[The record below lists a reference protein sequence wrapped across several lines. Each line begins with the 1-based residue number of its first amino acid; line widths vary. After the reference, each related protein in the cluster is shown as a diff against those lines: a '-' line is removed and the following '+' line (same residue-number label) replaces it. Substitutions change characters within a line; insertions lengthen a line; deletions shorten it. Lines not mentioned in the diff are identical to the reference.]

1 MISGATILQ
10 ALVQGVLVGG
20 QYALFAAGLSLMFG
34 VMRIVNLA
42 HGALAVAGAY
52 LASTAI
58 VALGVPAPLA
68 IPLALVVMAGA
79 GWGLQRLVLDR
90 TMRSGEFTTPLVTFA
105 LSVVIAN
112 LLLMV
117 FGSDVRSIALAGLET
132 ASVPLTSTLS
142 VGWISVLVFVSAVVI
157 LGGVQLFLHRTVLGC
172 VVRRRPTTAPPRGS
186 WAWTTGWSSRRS
198 RRSAWSPRRSRGSRS
213 AVQSSFDPHTGVL
226 LLLFAFETIV
236 IGGLG
241 SLWGTLV
248 GGVVLGVSQ
257 TLAAAVD
264 VQYSLLAGH
273 LVFLAFLFVRPRGI
287 FPGTWQ

>member
-1 MISGATILQ
+1 MTQ

-58 VALGVPAPLA
+58 VALGVPAPVA
-68 IPLALVVMAGA
+68 ILLALVVMAGV
-79 GWGLQRLVLDR
+79 GWGLQQLVLER

-105 LSVVIAN
+105 LSVVIGN
-112 LLLMV
+112 VLLMV

-132 ASVPLTSTLS
+132 ASVPITATLS
-142 VGWISVLVFVSAVVI
+142 VGWISVLVFAAAVVI
-157 LGGVQLFLHRTVLGC
+157 LGGVQLFLHRTVAGR
-172 VVRRRPTTAPPRGS
+172 VVRAAADDSATAALMGVDHRVVF
-186 WAWTTGWSSRRS
+186 
-198 RRSAWSPRRSRGSRS
+198 SAVTAFGLVT
-213 AVQSSFDPHTGVL
+213 ATIAGVAFGVQSSFDPHAGVL

-248 GGVVLGVSQ
+248 GGIVLGVSQ

>member
-1 MISGATILQ
+1 MTQ

-58 VALGVPAPLA
+58 VTLGVPAPLA

-79 GWGLQRLVLDR
+79 GWGLQQLVLER

-105 LSVVIAN
+105 LSVVIGN

-132 ASVPLTSTLS
+132 ASVPITSTLS
-142 VGWISVLVFVSAVVI
+142 VGWISVLVFVAAVVI
-157 LGGVQLFLHRTVLGC
+157 LGGVQLFLHRTVLGR
-172 VVRRRPTTAPPRGS
+172 VVRAAADDGATAALMGVDHRVVF
-186 WAWTTGWSSRRS
+186 
-198 RRSAWSPRRSRGSRS
+198 SAVTAFGLVT
-213 AVQSSFDPHTGVL
+213 ATVAGIAFGVQSSFDPNTGVL

-248 GGVVLGVSQ
+248 GGIVLGVSQ

-273 LVFLAFLFVRPRGI
+273 VVFLAFLFIRPRGI

>member
-1 MISGATILQ
+1 MIVVQ

-34 VMRIVNLA
+34 VMRIINLA

-58 VALGVPAPLA
+58 VELGVPAPLA
-68 IPLALVVMAGA
+68 ILLALIVMGGA
-79 GWGLQRLVLDR
+79 GWALQRLVLDR
-90 TMRSGEFTTPLVTFA
+90 TMRSGAFTTPLVTFA

-112 LLLMV
+112 LLLSL

-132 ASVPLTSTLS
+132 ASIPITSTLS
-142 VGWISVLVFVSAVVI
+142 VGWISVVVFVAAVTI
-157 LGGVQLFLHRTVLGC
+157 LGGVQLFLHRTVLGR
-172 VVRRRPTTAPPRGS
+172 VVRAAADDSATAALMGVDHRLVF
-186 WAWTTGWSSRRS
+186 
-198 RRSAWSPRRSRGSRS
+198 SAVTAFGLVT
-213 AVQSSFDPHTGVL
+213 ATIAGIAFGVQSSFDPHTGVL
-226 LLLFAFETIV
+226 LLLFAFEAIV

-248 GGVVLGVSQ
+248 GGIVLGVSQ
-257 TLAAAVD
+257 TLAAVVD

>member
-1 MISGATILQ
+1 VIQ

-58 VALGVPAPLA
+58 VALGVPAPAA
-68 IPLALVVMAGA
+68 ILLALLVMAGV
-79 GWGLQRLVLDR
+79 GWALQQLVLEQ

-105 LSVVIAN
+105 LSVVIGN
-112 LLLMV
+112 LLLML

-132 ASVPLTSTLS
+132 ASVPITSTLS
-142 VGWISVLVFVSAVVI
+142 VGWISVLVFVAAVVI
-157 LGGVQLFLHRTVLGC
+157 LGGVQLFLHRTVLGR
-172 VVRRRPTTAPPRGS
+172 VVRAVADDSATAALMGVDHRMVF
-186 WAWTTGWSSRRS
+186 
-198 RRSAWSPRRSRGSRS
+198 S
-213 AVQSSFDPHTGVL
+213 AVTAFGLVTATIAGIAFGVQSNFDPHTGVL

-248 GGVVLGVSQ
+248 GGIVLGVSQ
-257 TLAAAVD
+257 TIAAAVD